1 MTRVLVV
8 DDSATVR
15 RYMSALFRDAGDFDV
30 VALAETGEEAVDA
43 VSRLAPD
50 VVSLDVYLPNEKAAQ
65 VVRRMLARRNVPIVL
80 VSSAAKDDSE
90 VFEALAAG
98 ALGLVQKPQGRDGA
112 TTASFLHAMRA
123 LSRVRVQPPRASEPA
138 PGAIELVAI
147 ASSTGG
153 PGALRTLLA
162 ELPRGF
168 GAPVLVAQH
177 ISPGFE
183 DGLARWLAQASR
195 LPVRVAQPR
204 GVLEP
209 GSVLL
214 GRPGSDL
221 VLESRSRYVVRP
233 APDRG
238 YHPSGDVLFE
248 SAARH
253 FGKSAAAVV
262 LAGIGEDG
270 ATGAA
275 RVGACGGRVL
285 AQDPCSAAVTSMPAA
300 AARLVTDAMV
310 ADPAALGRA
319 LAGVHVP

>member
-1 MTRVLVV
+1 M
-8 DDSATVR
+8 A
-15 RYMSALFRDAGDFDV
+15 ALFRDAGDFEV
-30 VALAETGEEAVDA
+30 VGLAATGEDA
-43 VSRLAPD
+43 VEVVGRLGPD
-50 VVSLDVYLPNEKAAQ
+50 VVSLDVYLPNEKAAH

-98 ALGLVQKPQGRDGA
+98 ALGLVQKPKASDSV
-112 TTASFLHAMRA
+112 TTSSFLHAMRA
-123 LSRVRVQPPRASEPA
+123 LSRVRVQPLRATEPP
-138 PGAIELVAI
+138 PGGIEVVAI

-153 PGALRTLLA
+153 PGALRALLA
-162 ELPRGF
+162 ELPRAF
-168 GAPVLVAQH
+168 TAPVLVAQH

-183 DGLARWLAQASR
+183 EGLARWLSQASR
-195 LPVRVAQPR
+195 LPVHVAQPR
-204 GVLEP
+204 GALEP
-209 GSVLL
+209 GTVLL

-221 VLESRSRYVVRP
+221 ILESRSRYVVRA

-238 YHPSGDVLFE
+238 YHPSGDALFD

-270 ATGAA
+270 AAGAA
-275 RVGACGGRVL
+275 KIAACGGRVL
-285 AQDPCSAAVTSMPAA
+285 AQDPRSAPVASMPAA
-300 AARLVTDAMV
+300 AARLVVDAMV

-319 LAGVHVP
+319 LAALRPA